1 MYFIVLSFTRWPFLC
16 DKHKHSRLSNLMKA
30 CANGGGEKGGI
41 GNTTALLDNALNM
54 APKFC
59 HTLQIQSI
67 SEPG

>member
-1 MYFIVLSFTRWPFLC
+1 
-16 DKHKHSRLSNLMKA
+16 MKA